1 MISNYPLWASSWVPC
16 DWKKLRQWVNK
27 WMIWGLS
34 LVGKAFLKIISVNL
48 WDDYIIAP
56 LPLPFPPPKFP
67 IHSFLMPF
75 KFMSFFFT
83 NCCYTSHIHSMRIC
97 VFITHTLPFHSFL
110 FAKNVTCLF
119 PLLTR
124 LNPIKENLRTFSG
137 KCSLASPHSF
147 AICHRHLYL
156 NKVSLLWLLL
166 ESAHISNYSV
176 WWAVP
181 DLLEVMGLC
190 IVALCLSMYI
200 AQCMA
205 YRKHSVIN
213 SGRTLANIYQYI

>member
-1 MISNYPLWASSWVPC
+1 MRWLHNCTVAPSFSSSKIPHTHFFDPFQIHV
-16 DWKKLRQWVNK
+16 LFF
-27 WMIWGLS
+27 S
-34 LVGKAFLKIISVNL
+34 LIVVT
-48 WDDYIIAP
+48 
-56 LPLPFPPPKFP
+56 
-67 IHSFLMPF
+67 HH
-75 KFMSFFFT
+75 T
-83 NCCYTSHIHSMRIC
+83 YTVC

-124 LNPIKENLRTFSG
+124 LNPIKGNLRTFSG

-147 AICHRHLYL
+147 AICHCHLYL

-181 DLLEVMGLC
+181 DLLEVMSLC

-205 YRKHSVIN
+205 YRKHSLIN